1 MAGTQPKVNVALGQ
15 YASDSDPGPETIPS
29 NALIEG
35 YPKPGTGDRHVLV
48 LDKDNCWLY
57 ELYDATLSKKGVW
70 SAASSAIWDLT
81 TNEQRP
87 YTWTSADAAGLP
99 IFPGLARYDEV
110 VAGAINHALR
120 FTVPTTLQGFT
131 PPASHW
137 ASSNTGQYVLPMGM
151 RMRLKATFDTS
162 GYPPQ
167 SQVILN
173 ALKTYG
179 MILADN
185 GSAVYISG
193 EPNSGWNNTDLSSL
207 KKVTAADFDVIL
219 ISPLYTSADVP
230 VGPAPTI
237 GSFTSSAVGTVFKG
251 AQVTLS
257 WSVSNSDYNIVAPQA
272 GPVRGNSVI
281 VMPSATTTYT
291 LYSTNQY
298 GRSSKSVTITV
309 Q

>member
-1 MAGTQPKVNVALGQ
+1 
-15 YASDSDPGPETIPS
+15 
-29 NALIEG
+29 LIEG
-35 YPKPGTGDRHVLV
+35 YPKSGKGDRHVLV

-57 ELYDATLSKKGVW
+57 ELYGATLSKKGDW

-81 TNEQRP
+81 ANEQRP

-110 VAGAINHALR
+110 AAGAIKHALR
-120 FTVPTTLQGFT
+120 FTLPTTLQGFT

-137 ASSNTGQYVLPMGM
+137 TSSNTGTHAPPMGM
-151 RMRLKATFDTS
+151 RMRLKSTFDTS

-167 SQVILN
+167 ARVILN

-185 GSAVYISG
+185 GNAIYLSG
-193 EPNSGWNNTDLSSL
+193 APNSGWNNTDLNTL
-207 KKVTAADFDVIL
+207 KRVTAADFEVIL
-219 ISPLYTSADVP
+219 ISPLFTRANVP
-230 VGPAPTI
+230 TGPAPSI
-237 GSFTSSAVGTVFKG
+237 GSFTRTAIGAVLKG

-281 VMPSATTTYT
+281 VTPSATTTYT
-291 LYSTNQY
+291 LYSTNHY
-298 GRSSKSVTITV
+298 GRSSKSLTV
-309 Q
+309 SVQ